1 MLTAA
6 LAGGGAGADGEAP
19 PERGPRA
26 DERAQRGREHRPVV
40 LAIEAQ
46 VRAVVL
52 EPGPR
57 GIRLHAAAEVVD
69 DLRRRREE
77 HAPAGAAQPETKVHI
92 LFVEEEAFVEAA
104 DGVEG
109 LLAREQA
116 RARQPVRLVLDAGAP
131 GCSRGK
137 SRRSRDCG

>member
-6 LAGGGAGADGEAP
+6 LAAGGAGADREEP

-57 GIRLHAAAEVVD
+57 GVRLHAAAEVVD
-69 DLRRRREE
+69 DLRRRGEE
-77 HAPAGAAQPETKVHI
+77 HAPAGAAQPQAKVHI
-92 LFVEEEAFVEAA
+92 LFIEEEAFVEAA

-109 LLAREQA
+109 VLAREQA
-116 RARQPVRLVLDAGAP
+116 
-131 GCSRGK
+131 
-137 SRRSRDCG
+137 

>member
-6 LAGGGAGADGEAP
+6 LAAGGAGADREEP

-46 VRAVVL
+46 VRAVIL

-57 GIRLHAAAEVVD
+57 GVRLHAAAEVVD
-69 DLRRRREE
+69 DLRIRREE
-77 HAPAGAAQPETKVHI
+77 HVPAGAAQPETEVDVFLI
-92 LFVEEEAFVEAA
+92 EEEAFVEAA

-109 LLAREQA
+109 VPAREQA
-116 RARQPVRLVLDAGAP
+116 RARQPV
-131 GCSRGK
+131 
-137 SRRSRDCG
+137 

>member
-6 LAGGGAGADGEAP
+6 LAAGGAGADREEP

-52 EPGPR
+52 EPGASR
-57 GIRLHAAAEVVD
+57 VRLHAAAEMVD
-69 DLRRRREE
+69 DLRIRREE
-77 HAPAGAAQPETKVHI
+77 HAPAGAAQAETEVHVF
-92 LFVEEEAFVEAA
+92 FVEEESFVETA
-104 DGVEG
+104 DGIEG
-109 LLAREQA
+109 LFAREQA
-116 RARQPVRLVLDAGAP
+116 GAR
-131 GCSRGK
+131 
-137 SRRSRDCG
+137 